1 MMRPHTMQPVVFDG
15 CFGWLHEPAD
25 ARARQTAR
33 VGVVLCSPFGYDAL
47 CAHRGWRELAEA
59 LALCGMP
66 ALRFDY
72 PGTGDSI
79 GVEQDPD
86 RMGAWLASI
95 EAAAARLRAATGVQ
109 RLVLCGL
116 RLGAALAALA
126 AQRIGGVE
134 QIVMIAPVI
143 SGRAYIR
150 ELELQHQTWLTT
162 PDGMDSVRESDDGS
176 IGAYGFRLYG
186 DTLERLRVLDL
197 ALGGERAPAPRIL
210 LQDVYDNPRVE
221 RLAAH
226 YRQLG
231 AHVDVQTFASY
242 NRLLV
247 DPRFSTTPR
256 DAFDSVLTWLG
267 AQSPGARLSPAPSN
281 VLPARAPLQLPFA
294 DGHSVPVVFGD
305 GLFGVSCRPRR
316 AADDAPAV
324 LLLNTGGVHHVGD
337 GRLSVLLAR
346 RLASQGV
353 PALSIDIGGLGD
365 SRVRDP
371 SLTFDEIYAH
381 HAVDDTLAAVDWLV
395 AQGHSRVVVFGV
407 CTGAYVSLQTA
418 LAHPNVVGCVGVNLP
433 YFLWPKTRSDS
444 RVRHTPMRAYSRS
457 LRSIA
462 KWRRLLTGK
471 SDAGTIASHIASHV
485 ASRIG
490 QRLAV
495 ALAAPLERVF
505 GLRTQAGEV
514 RRLAAGLARKDV
526 RTALVYGAMDAGLDE
541 LALHFGPRGSELTKL
556 ARTSVTIIDRLDHAL
571 FSTAARDATMNLFE
585 QFLRERI
592 LAPMP
597 MPLQGE
603 TRTLDAMTA
612 RIGRTEQVG

>member
-25 ARARQTAR
+25 ASARQSAR

-86 RMGAWLASI
+86 RLGAWLASI

-134 QIVMIAPVI
+134 QIVLIAPVI

-186 DTLERLRVLDL
+186 DTLERLRALDL

-221 RLAAH
+221 RLAAR

-231 AHVDVQTFASY
+231 AHAEVQTFASY

-267 AQSPGARLSPAPSN
+267 VRATRPPPVPGD

-294 DGHSVPVVFGD
+294 DGHGVPVVFGD
-305 GLFGVSCRPRR
+305 GLFGMSCRPRR
-316 AADDAPAV
+316 ALDDAPAV

-337 GRLSVLLAR
+337 GRLSVRLAL
-346 RLASQGV
+346 RLASLGV
-353 PALSIDIGGLGD
+353 PTLRIDIGGLGD

-371 SLTFDEIYAH
+371 SLTFDEIYAR
-381 HAVDDTLAAVDWLV
+381 HAADDTLVAVDWLV

-418 LAHPNVVGCVGVNLP
+418 LAHPNVVGCMGVNLP
-433 YFLWPKTRSDS
+433 YFLWPQTPSDS

-457 LRSIA
+457 MRSLA

-471 SDAGTIASHIASHV
+471 SDAGTIASHV

-495 ALAAPLERVF
+495 ALAAPFERIF
-505 GLRTQAGEV
+505 GLRTQAGAV
-514 RRLAAGLARKDV
+514 RRLAAGLARKNV
-526 RTALVYGAMDAGLDE
+526 QTALVYGAMDAGLDE
-541 LALHFGPRGSELTKL
+541 LGLHFGPHGSELTKL

-592 LAPMP
+592 QAPMP
-597 MPLQGE
+597 MPLQEE

-612 RIGRTEQVG
+612 RIGKTEQVG

>member
-1 MMRPHTMQPVVFDG
+1 MSAMMRPHTMQPVVFDG
-15 CFGWLHEPAD
+15 CFGWLHEAAD

-86 RMGAWLASI
+86 RIGAWLASI
-95 EAAAARLRAATGVQ
+95 EAAAVRLRAATGVQ

-134 QIVMIAPVI
+134 QIVLLAPVI

-186 DTLERLRVLDL
+186 ETLERLRALDL
-197 ALGGERAPAPRIL
+197 TLSGERAPAPRIL

-221 RLAAH
+221 RLAVH
-226 YRQLG
+226 YRRLG

-256 DAFDSVLTWLG
+256 DAFDSVLTWLHTQPR
-267 AQSPGARLSPAPSN
+267 ATRLPPAPGD

-294 DGHSVPVVFGD
+294 DGYGVPVVFGD
-305 GLFGVSCRPRR
+305 GLFGMSCRPRR
-316 AADDAPAV
+316 ALDDAPAV
-324 LLLNTGGVHHVGD
+324 LLPNTGGVHHVGD
-337 GRLSVLLAR
+337 GRLSVLLAQ
-346 RLASQGV
+346 RLANVGV
-353 PALSIDIGGLGD
+353 PTLRIDIGGLGD

-381 HAVDDTLAAVDWLV
+381 HAVDDTLAAVDWLA

-407 CTGAYVSLQTA
+407 CTGAYVSLQAA
-418 LAHPNVVGCVGVNLP
+418 LAHPNVVGCMGVNLP
-433 YFLWPKTRSDS
+433 YFVWPQTRSDA
-444 RVRHTPMRAYSRS
+444 RVRHTPMRVYSRS
-457 LRSIA
+457 MRSLA

-471 SDAGTIASHIASHV
+471 SDAGTIASHV

-505 GLRTQAGEV
+505 GLRTQAGDV
-514 RRLAAGLARKDV
+514 RRLAAGLARKNA
-526 RTALVYGAMDAGLDE
+526 RTALVYGAMDAGLDD
-541 LALHFGPRGSELTKL
+541 LGLHFGPRGSELTKL

-571 FSTAARDATMNLFE
+571 FSTAARDATVNLFE
-585 QFLRERI
+585 QFLREQI
-592 LAPMP
+592 QAPMP
-597 MPLQGE
+597 LSLQGE
-603 TRTLDAMTA
+603 TRMMDTITA
-612 RIGRTEQVG
+612 RIGKAEQVG